1 MEIDEKSL
9 WNQKYS
15 EGSHTSLSPDPLL
28 VSAHQEF
35 LSAQPAGNA
44 LDVAGGV
51 GRHALWL
58 AQRGWQVKLMDIS
71 EVGVR
76 RAEENAKAAGMAAS
90 ISTEVRDLNA
100 MPDLGCKQYDLVLVF
115 FFLQR
120 SLFPALIATLKPGGV
135 LLYKTYTTEQ
145 RRFSGGPSH
154 PTFLLQ
160 TNELLHAF
168 SPLRILH
175 YHESGQGK
183 GVAGLIA
190 KKS

>member
-1 MEIDEKSL
+1 
-9 WNQKYS
+9 
-15 EGSHTSLSPDPLL
+15 
-28 VSAHQEF
+28 
-35 LSAQPAGNA
+35 
-44 LDVAGGV
+44 
-51 GRHALWL
+51 
-58 AQRGWQVKLMDIS
+58 MDIS

-100 MPDLGCKQYDLVLVF
+100 TPDLGCKQYDLVLVF

-154 PTFLLQ
+154 PMFLLQ
-160 TNELLHAF
+160 ANELLHAF

-175 YHESGQGK
+175 YHERGQGK
-183 GVAGLIA
+183 GVAELIA